1 MSQNAPPPKKSF
13 EIIPL
18 RTGEATE
25 IQLLWASRDIHHT
38 PSGYLEKRLKACKRW
53 SQFCT
58 IRKWMDNIVDDLMET
73 IDPKRRQTFLLNLR
87 NQEIRVVSK
96 SNIRNEPGYT
106 LIPSRVLSDIIVQ
119 AMTDTC
125 MICNGEG
132 CDMAKCRFRK
142 SIKQT
147 MMFDID
153 ESGGV
158 CMGKTLLEMLEKEE

>member
-1 MSQNAPPPKKSF
+1 MNSK

-18 RTGEATE
+18 RSGDATE
-25 IQLLWASRDIHHT
+25 LQLLWACREVMDT
-38 PSGYLEKRLKACKRW
+38 AGPRLEKRLRAIGRW
-53 SQFCT
+53 PQFRAMQKWLASITNEIMTT
-58 IRKWMDNIVDDLMET
+58 IE
-73 IDPKRRQTFLLNLR
+73 PRRAEIFLLNLM

-96 SNIRNEPGYT
+96 GSIRSHPDYT
-106 LIPSRVLSDIIVQ
+106 LIPTETLSNIIVQ

-142 SIKQT
+142 SLKKT
-147 MMFDID
+147 MLFDVD

-158 CMGKTLLEMLEKEE
+158 CMGKTLLEKLERGEKSA